1 MRPPDPTLD
10 DAIERF
16 WRECRA
22 LYAWRRILTVEKV
35 GGVTVEA
42 TVERSALRTDD
53 IARLMRETPC
63 KREAVAEV
71 KKGRRR

>member
-1 MRPPDPTLD
+1 MRPRDPTLD

-22 LYAWRRILTVEKV
+22 LDAGRRSRTVEKV

-42 TVERSALRTDD
+42 RVERSALRTDD
-53 IARLMRETPC
+53 IARLMAEQPC
-63 KREAVAEV
+63 KREAEAEA

>member
-16 WRECRA
+16 ERECRA
-22 LYAWRRILTVEKV
+22 LFAGRRTLCIEKV

-42 TVERSALRTDD
+42 RVDRSPLRTDD
-53 IARLMRETPC
+53 IARLMAETPC
-63 KREAVAEV
+63 KREAEAEA
-71 KKGRRR
+71 KKWRRR

>member
-16 WRECRA
+16 WRECRMLFA
-22 LYAWRRILTVEKV
+22 GRRILTVEKV
-35 GGVTVEA
+35 DGVTVEA

-53 IARLMRETPC
+53 IARLMREQPC
-63 KREAVAEV
+63 KREAQAEV

>member
-1 MRPPDPTLD
+1 MRPLDPTLD

-22 LYAWRRILTVEKV
+22 LYAGRRILTVEKV

-53 IARLMRETPC
+53 IARLMREQPC
-63 KREAVAEV
+63 KREAQAEA

>member
-10 DAIERF
+10 ADVERF
-16 WRECRA
+16 WRECRMLFA
-22 LYAWRRILTVEKV
+22 GRRILTVEKV

-53 IARLMRETPC
+53 IARHI
-63 KREAVAEV
+63 AES
-71 KKGRRR
+71 KWY

>member
-1 MRPPDPTLD
+1 MTPLSG
-10 DAIERF
+10 F
-16 WRECRA
+16 WRRVPGA
-22 LYAWRRILTVEKV
+22 VAGRRTLCIEKV

-53 IARLMRETPC
+53 IARLMREQPC
-63 KREAVAEV
+63 KREAEAEA

>member
-22 LYAWRRILTVEKV
+22 LFAGRRVLTVEKA
-35 GGVTVEA
+35 GGVTIDARVD
-42 TVERSALRTDD
+42 RSPLRTDD
-53 IARLMRETPC
+53 IARLMAETPC
-63 KREAVAEV
+63 TREAEAEA

>member
-22 LYAWRRILTVEKV
+22 LFAGRRVLTVEKA
-35 GGVTVEA
+35 GGVTIDARVD
-42 TVERSALRTDD
+42 RSPLRTDD
-53 IARLMRETPC
+53 IARLMQEAPC
-63 KREAVAEV
+63 KREAEAEA
-71 KKGRRR
+71 KRGRRR

>member
-22 LYAWRRILTVEKV
+22 LFAGRRVLTVEKA

-42 TVERSALRTDD
+42 HVDRSPLRTDD
-53 IARLMRETPC
+53 IARLMAETPC
-63 KREAVAEV
+63 KREAQAEA
-71 KKGRRR
+71 KRGRRR

>member
-16 WRECRA
+16 WRECRMLFA
-22 LYAWRRILTVEKV
+22 GRRTLCIEKI

-42 TVERSALRTDD
+42 TVERSALLTDD
-53 IARLMRETPC
+53 IARLMREQPC
-63 KREAVAEV
+63 KREAQAEA